1 MRLSVNL
8 QPIFVLESMGIDAGA
23 VIFVLE
29 RVTGSL
35 AASDN
40 PKRQKKTGWGAFID
54 SKFGTL
60 AQSPTHARVRRA
72 GLGRIRRASGHVTL
86 AIW

>member
-1 MRLSVNL
+1 
-8 QPIFVLESMGIDAGA
+8 MGIDAGA

-35 AASDN
+35 AAKDPLESR
-40 PKRQKKTGWGAFID
+40 RQKTGWGAFID
-54 SKFGTL
+54 SKFGIL

-72 GLGRIRRASGHVTL
+72 GLGRIRRASRHVTL

>member
-1 MRLSVNL
+1 
-8 QPIFVLESMGIDAGA
+8 MGIDAGA

-35 AASDN
+35 AGSDA
-40 PKRQKKTGWGAFID
+40 PEKAAKQAGSRLRD
-54 SKFGTL
+54 LKFRTL
-60 AQSPTHARVRRA
+60 VQSPTHARARRVVWDA
-72 GLGRIRRASGHVTL
+72 SCRASGHVTL